1 MPTEDD
7 TPEENLPA
15 ENPPKGGPPPNES
28 RRRLLRL
35 APLVPLGSLLWWALA
50 RRPDPDAG
58 KLRVTAIDVG
68 QGDSTLIQTP
78 GGRTILIDGGGTSDE
93 TSADA
98 SEVGVKVVVPFLSYL
113 GINRLDVLVL
123 THPHGDHLGGLAAVL
138 RSQEIG
144 TILDGT
150 TLPYPSPAYLQFLA
164 LVRSR
169 NIPYARAVRGMRL
182 DMGDGVTLRV
192 LNPPPSPAFGTA
204 AIYGTGTDDA
214 AINNYSASFLVQYGK
229 TRFILTGDAE
239 TEAEGAMLDA
249 HADLTCDVLKAGHHG
264 SKNATGDDWLSR
276 LQPRL
281 AVISCGRHNR
291 FGHPAPSTLARL
303 DAHGVQTYRTDHQGA
318 ITFVSDGR
326 TVTARP
332 FLEPPFLKL
341 MPPN

>member
-7 TPEENLPA
+7 KPQDNTPKDDPSLTPLS
-15 ENPPKGGPPPNES
+15 NES

-35 APLVPLGSLLWWALA
+35 APFVPLGSLLWWALA

-78 GGRTILIDGGGTSDE
+78 GGRTILIDGGGSGDE
-93 TSADA
+93 TDADA
-98 SEVGVKVVVPFLSYL
+98 SDVGVKIVVPFLSYL

-123 THPHGDHLGGLAAVL
+123 THPHGDHVGGLAAVL
-138 RSQEIG
+138 RAQEIG

-150 TLPYPSPAYLQFLA
+150 TLPYPSPAYAQFRALA
-164 LVRSR
+164 HRR
-169 NIPYARAVRGMRL
+169 RIPYARAVRGMGL
-182 DMGDGVTLRV
+182 DMGDGVRLRV

-204 AIYGTGTDDA
+204 ATYGTGTDDA
-214 AINNYSASFLVQYGK
+214 AINNYSASLLVQYGR
-229 TRFILTGDAE
+229 TRFVLTGDAE

-249 HADLTCDVLKAGHHG
+249 HADLACDVLKAGHHG
-264 SKNATGDDWLSR
+264 SRNATGDDWLSR
-276 LQPRL
+276 LQPRQ
-281 AVISCGRHNR
+281 AVISCGRHNH

-303 DAHGVQTYRTDHQGA
+303 DAHGVQTFRTDHQGA
-318 ITFVSDGR
+318 VTFVSDGR

-332 FLEPPFLKL
+332 YLR
-341 MPPN
+341 

>member
-7 TPEENLPA
+7 TLEENLPA

-35 APLVPLGSLLWWALA
+35 APLAPLGSLLWWALA

-214 AINNYSASFLVQYGK
+214 AINNYSASLLVQYGK
-229 TRFILTGDAE
+229 TRFVLTGDAE

-249 HADLTCDVLKAGHHG
+249 HADLACDVLKAGHHG
-264 SKNATGDDWLSR
+264 SHNATSDDWLSR

-291 FGHPAPSTLARL
+291 FGHPAPSTLGRL
-303 DAHGVQTYRTDHQGA
+303 DAHGVQAFRTDHQGA
-318 ITFVSDGR
+318 VTFISDGR

-332 FLEPPFLKL
+332 FLKL
-341 MPPN
+341 MPPS